1 MPLIKIF
8 NEKLFFEKAQR
19 ESLFRPSG
27 FSILFITE
35 GDIELEINGEPV
47 IFDKEHLVLISP
59 RNIYKLKNYNESL
72 KMHIVIHNR
81 AAIREIINFDFNL
94 VGRIDLLKHLAH
106 FPHGLSYGSSNSFCK
121 KAIRQ
126 ELVLIYSCT
135 FCHSS
140 TLWFVSL
147 LIFSVSNL

>member
-8 NEKLFFEKAQR
+8 NEKLFFETAQR

-81 AAIREIINFDFNL
+81 AAIREIINFDFNRYEVRSEERR
-94 VGRIDLLKHLAH
+94 VGK
-106 FPHGLSYGSSNSFCK
+106 
-121 KAIRQ
+121 
-126 ELVLIYSCT
+126 ELRT
-135 FCHSS
+135 RG
-140 TLWFVSL
+140 
-147 LIFSVSNL
+147 